1 MQMMACRGFL
11 PLLAGATPFQVL
23 NKVYTA
29 GKPSLHQLTLA
40 PSAVDLSLQ
49 DAVDQSLATGYHD
62 GIEKILHTAC
72 QKLIE
77 YGHPQ
82 IVCPT
87 RFAAKLV
94 FHTLGEAAWQRQ
106 LPVIHSA
113 PGHAHWQV
121 ARGYWFEIW
130 GAKPCV
136 MVTNHSDC
144 WAQISA
150 TLCNYLVPKITVA
163 NKHSQK
169 MASFNALNIA
179 GLPACRLNDYIEP
192 HLIDDVKP
200 IHMIVTTP
208 DWFDTLYQKQSVRKQ
223 DSAQFQT
230 GVLRLDLSSVFDRLR
245 LELGEAASGLDDL
258 EAMAISADVNEGIF
272 VMEPRHPV
280 KHP

>member
-1 MQMMACRGFL
+1 MATHKLCAQPDLQQNLCFTRLEKLLGRDSFL
-11 PLLAGATPFQVL
+11 LFTVRLGMHTGKLPEATGLKYGA
-23 NKVYTA
+23 
-29 GKPSLHQLTLA
+29 
-40 PSAVDLSLQ
+40 LSL
-49 DAVDQSLATGYHD
+49 
-62 GIEKILHTAC
+62 
-72 QKLIE
+72 
-77 YGHPQ
+77 
-82 IVCPT
+82 
-87 RFAAKLV
+87 
-94 FHTLGEAAWQRQ
+94 
-106 LPVIHSA
+106 
-113 PGHAHWQV
+113 
-121 ARGYWFEIW
+121 
-130 GAKPCV
+130 
-136 MVTNHSDC
+136 
-144 WAQISA
+144 
-150 TLCNYLVPKITVA
+150 ITVA